1 MLGYVPIQIINL
13 SLEEVELEPKTYIGV
28 ASPIRINETRE
39 YKGCNVNIVNKEVS
53 AKQNSFDK
61 YLREKLAHLKRK
73 NRGLLETVLRQYE
86 HLFYGLNSE
95 ELGCTSQVEHCIETG
110 EAKPIKRNP
119 YRIPHALKPVVDEHV
134 NDMLKKG
141 IIEPS
146 MSPWSSSIVL
156 VWKKSQ
162 DGSIKYR
169 FCIDYRALNAVT
181 KPDAYPIPNIV
192 DTLDSLG

>member
-1 MLGYVPIQIINL
+1 VPIQIINL